1 MILLALKI
9 TFTIV
14 LLACI
19 ATCIWLIV
27 TEIKTYKEWHRLFF
41 EVLFMVL
48 GIVDIMII
56 WCR

>member
-9 TFTIV
+9 ILTIV

-19 ATCIWLIV
+19 ATRIWLIV
-27 TEIKTYKEWHRLFF
+27 TEIKTYKEWQRLFF